1 MEKRQLRR
9 IFPILGG
16 LLALL
21 VFGAILYNQLA
32 SESQTSSSEVFS
44 QRSSLGE
51 HAKAEEYELEGGG
64 AVHQVTDVGSHRDS
78 DTDIAADRTKA
89 DLIPFELN
97 YSTKDAFDR
106 FVFTRSSEVPQAVKL
121 AYTTHAHEVFTLST
135 QGDAID
141 LFARYVDYKV
151 ALSLVELDVDLA
163 SHSLQDVS
171 FKLDEREEIRRTYFN
186 NTEYHYLFSQE
197 AQVDEAA
204 LARLSVAQE
213 NTLSRDERKALIV
226 ESIKAGNS
234 VERKAFQ
241 PTLNMHR
248 INEIKNNHSTIND
261 RYNAVAAEFGSEVAE
276 RFSKTWAQQAQWQN
290 RIAEYKT
297 FRDNLAQQS
306 LDSNAIEKALQEY
319 QSAHFTD
326 NEIKRL
332 KVLTAL

>member
-9 IFPILGG
+9 VFPILGG

-32 SESQTSSSEVFS
+32 SESQTSNSEIFS
-44 QRSSLGE
+44 QRSSSGAQ
-51 HAKAEEYELEGGG
+51 AKAEEYELEGGG

-78 DTDIAADRTKA
+78 DTDIAAD
-89 DLIPFELN
+89 LIPFELN

-106 FVFTRSSEVPQAVKL
+106 FVFARTSEVPQAVKL

-226 ESIKAGNS
+226 ESIKVGNS
-234 VERKAFQ
+234 AEREAFQ

-306 LDSNAIEKALQEY
+306 LDSNAIEKALQKY

>member
-1 MEKRQLRR
+1 MAKRQLRR
-9 IFPILGG
+9 VFPILGG

-21 VFGAILYNQLA
+21 VFGTILYNQFA
-32 SESQTSSSEVFS
+32 SESQTSSSEIFS

-51 HAKAEEYELEGGG
+51 QAKAGEYELEGGG

-78 DTDIAADRTKA
+78 DTDIAAD
-89 DLIPFELN
+89 LIPFELN

-106 FVFTRSSEVPQAVKL
+106 FVFARTSEVPQAVKL

-226 ESIKAGNS
+226 ESIKAGDS
-234 VERKAFQ
+234 AEREAFQ

-297 FRDNLAQQS
+297 FRDNLVQQS

>member
-32 SESQTSSSEVFS
+32 SESQTSNSEIFS

-51 HAKAEEYELEGGG
+51 QAKAGEYELEGGG

-78 DTDIAADRTKA
+78 DTDIAAD
-89 DLIPFELN
+89 LIPFELN

-106 FVFTRSSEVPQAVKL
+106 FVFTRTSEVPQAVKL

-204 LARLSVAQE
+204 LARLRVAQE

-226 ESIKAGNS
+226 ESIKAGDS
-234 VERKAFQ
+234 AEREAFQ

-297 FRDNLAQQS
+297 FRDNLVQQS
-306 LDSNAIEKALQEY
+306 LDSNAIEKALQKY

>member
-1 MEKRQLRR
+1 MEKRQLCRV
-9 IFPILGG
+9 FPILGG

-44 QRSSLGE
+44 QRSSLGAQ
-51 HAKAEEYELEGGG
+51 AKAEEYELEGRGP
-64 AVHQVTDVGSHRDS
+64 VHQATDVGSHRDS
-78 DTDIAADRTKA
+78 DTDIAA

-106 FVFTRSSEVPQAVKL
+106 FVFARTSEVPQAVKL
-121 AYTTHAHEVFTLST
+121 AYTTHAYEVFTLST

-204 LARLSVAQE
+204 LARLRVAQE

-234 VERKAFQ
+234 AEREAFQ

>member
-9 IFPILGG
+9 VFPILGG

-32 SESQTSSSEVFS
+32 SESQTSNSEIFS
-44 QRSSLGE
+44 QRSSSGAQ
-51 HAKAEEYELEGGG
+51 AKAGEYELEGGG

-78 DTDIAADRTKA
+78 DTDIAA

-234 VERKAFQ
+234 AEREAFQ

>member
-1 MEKRQLRR
+1 MEKRQLCRV
-9 IFPILGG
+9 FPILGG

-44 QRSSLGE
+44 QRSSLVE
-51 HAKAEEYELEGGG
+51 QAKAEEYELEGRGP
-64 AVHQVTDVGSHRDS
+64 VHQATDVGSHRDS
-78 DTDIAADRTKA
+78 DTDIAA

-106 FVFTRSSEVPQAVKL
+106 FVFARTSEVPQAVKL

-197 AQVDEAA
+197 AQIDEAA
-204 LARLSVAQE
+204 LARLRVAQE

-226 ESIKAGNS
+226 GSIKAGNS
-234 VERKAFQ
+234 AEREVFQ
-241 PTLNMHR
+241 PTLDMHR

>member
-9 IFPILGG
+9 VFPILGG

-32 SESQTSSSEVFS
+32 SESQTSSSEIFS

-51 HAKAEEYELEGGG
+51 QAKAGEYELEGGG

-78 DTDIAADRTKA
+78 DTDIAAD
-89 DLIPFELN
+89 LIPFELN

-106 FVFTRSSEVPQAVKL
+106 FVFARTSEVPQAVKL

-234 VERKAFQ
+234 AEREAFQ

-297 FRDNLAQQS
+297 FRDNLVQQS

-332 KVLTAL
+332 KVLSAL